1 MATLQDLERA
11 LVNADAAGDVQSATA
26 LATEI
31 RRMRPASVS
40 AGQEI
45 NSIPRQ
51 LGLTARYGIEGIAN
65 AAQLVTEPI
74 RAVTDLFTPERRLS
88 TADLVTGK
96 KAPPKSM
103 PLGAVASQFADT
115 LGLPK
120 PEGAN
125 ERVVG
130 DAARLMAGAGGMG
143 GAARLASAAPGAV
156 GQAGQFLSSN
166 MGQQVASAAGAGLA
180 GGASRE
186 AGGSPLMQ
194 GAAALG
200 GGVAAGLAPGA
211 AQSAV
216 NAGRSFINSF
226 RPQQLDV
233 QVQAAMQRAGVD
245 WAQLPPRVQ
254 QSLRQDLADALNA
267 GRELDPAAVRRLA
280 DFRLVG
286 ATPTRGMVSQD
297 PVQITREMNL
307 AKTGAN
313 SADQGLQGLARVQNQ
328 NNATFI
334 RNLDEAGALQGD
346 QFRAGAAAVGSIN
359 ARDTQ
364 LERGV
369 SSLYQQARDT
379 SGRAADLDRAAFSR
393 RVSELLDEAM
403 VGGALP
409 KDVENKINW
418 IASNAKPQGMH
429 GSIPMP
435 FNVDIAEQLK
445 TQIAKLQRN
454 TSDGSARHA
463 LGLVRQALD
472 EAPLMQAPKVNQSN
486 LPAVP
491 GTVPPSTATLGQ
503 QSIDAFN
510 QARGAARDRFQWRES
525 ARPIDAA
532 VNGAQPD
539 KFVQQ
544 FVLNGTLDDAR
555 AVAQNAP
562 VSEVKNAILAHLKD
576 KALNG
581 ATSEVGKFS
590 QSAYNKALRAIGDRK
605 LSLFFTPEEITQ
617 LRAVG
622 RVASYAQVQP
632 VGSAVNNS
640 NSGALLLGKGL
651 DALAG
656 FSNSLPVIGPMVS
669 QPITNGIQGLNL
681 AIRTNQAQNV
691 APGLLMQQ
699 PRRPLAQGLLLPGM
713 AAGGTA
719 AGLLAAP

>member
-1 MATLQDLERA
+1 MATLDQLETA
-11 LVNADAAGDVQSATA
+11 LRNADAAGDVQAATM
-26 LATEI
+26 LADEI
-31 RRMRPASVS
+31 RKMRPASVS
-40 AGQEI
+40 AGREI

-51 LGLTARYGIEGIAN
+51 LGLTARYGIEGLAN
-65 AAQLVTEPI
+65 AAQIVTEPI
-74 RAVTDLFTPERRLS
+74 RAVTDLFTPDRQLS

-103 PLGAVASQFADT
+103 PLGVVASQFADT

-130 DAARLMAGAGGMG
+130 DATRLMAGAGGMG
-143 GAARLASAAPGAV
+143 GAARLAAAAPGAV

-166 MGQQVASAAGAGLA
+166 MGSQIASAAGAGLA

-186 AGGSPLMQ
+186 AGGNPLMQ
-194 GAAALG
+194 GAAALA
-200 GGVAAGLAPGA
+200 GGVAGGLAPGA

-216 NAGRSFINSF
+216 NAGRGFINSF

-254 QSLRQDLADALNA
+254 QSLRADLADALSA

-313 SADQGLQGLARVQNQ
+313 SADQGLQGLARVQSQ
-328 NNATFI
+328 NNATLI

-346 QFRAGAAAVGSIN
+346 PFRAGAAAVGSIN
-359 ARDTQ
+359 ARDAQ

-379 SGRAADLDRAAFSR
+379 SGRAADLDRAAFSN

-472 EAPLMQAPKVNQSN
+472 ETPLMQAPKVNHGN

-491 GTVPPSTATLGQ
+491 GTVPPSPATLGRE
-503 QSIDAFN
+503 SINAFN
-510 QARGAARDRFQWRES
+510 QARDAARQRFQWRES
-525 ARPIDAA
+525 AHPIEAA

-544 FVLNGTLDDAR
+544 YVLNGTLDDAR

-562 VSEVKNAILAHLKD
+562 IPEVRNAILAHLKD

-590 QSAYNKALRAIGDRK
+590 QSAYNKALRSIGDRK
-605 LSLFFTPEEITQ
+605 LALFFSPEELSQI
-617 LRAVG
+617 RAVG
-622 RVASYAQVQP
+622 RVASYAQNQP

-656 FSNSLPVIGPMVS
+656 FSNSLPIIGPMVS
-669 QPITNGIQGLNL
+669 QPITSGIQGLNL

>member
-1 MATLQDLERA
+1 MATLDQLETA
-11 LVNADAAGDVQSATA
+11 LRNADAAGDTQAATV
-26 LATEI
+26 LAREI
-31 RRMRPASVS
+31 VKMRQPAAVS
-40 AGQEI
+40 AGKDI
-45 NSIPRQ
+45 NSVPRQ
-51 LGLTARYGIEGIAN
+51 LGLTARYGIEGLAN

-74 RAVTDLFTPERRLS
+74 RAVTDLFTPDRKLS

-103 PLGAVASQFADT
+103 PLGVVASQFADT

-130 DAARLMAGAGGMG
+130 DATRLMAGAGGMG
-143 GAARLASAAPGAV
+143 GAARLAAAAPGAI

-166 MGQQVASAAGAGLA
+166 MGSQVASAAGAGLA

-194 GAAALG
+194 GGAALAG
-200 GGVAAGLAPGA
+200 GIAGGLAPGA

-216 NAGRSFINSF
+216 AAGRGFINSF

-254 QSLRQDLADALNA
+254 QALRNDLADALNA

-313 SADQGLQGLARVQNQ
+313 SSDQGLQGLARVQNQ

-334 RNLDEAGALQGD
+334 QNLNDQGATLGNLQAAGERVTGSILGQQAGLRGAETAAWNAARSSPGYRQPVEANVVSQINQALGDEALMPFLNPTISRYMESFMNGQQPFTPQAYRNLQSMLSNELSKGGNE
-346 QFRAGAAAVGSIN
+346 AAA
-359 ARDTQ
+359 ARLARNV
-364 LERGV
+364 LERSELRPITNPRGIDFGNAV
-369 SSLYQQARDT
+369 VTQDT
-379 SGRAADLDRAAFSR
+379 ANRMRAADAAPR
-393 RVSELLDEAM
+393 EA
-403 VGGALP
+403 
-409 KDVENKINW
+409 I
-418 IASNAKPQGMH
+418 
-429 GSIPMP
+429 
-435 FNVDIAEQLK
+435 
-445 TQIAKLQRN
+445 
-454 TSDGSARHA
+454 
-463 LGLVRQALD
+463 
-472 EAPLMQAPKVNQSN
+472 EAV
-486 LPAVP
+486 
-491 GTVPPSTATLGQ
+491 
-503 QSIDAFN
+503 N
-510 QARGAARDRFQWRES
+510 QARAATRNAYAYEDSSPLVRSVLSEGAAGDPMRIAQRFIVGGTPNEAEMLAREVGQAGRGPIRD
-525 ARPIDAA
+525 
-532 VNGAQPD
+532 
-539 KFVQQ
+539 
-544 FVLNGTLDDAR
+544 
-555 AVAQNAP
+555 
-562 VSEVKNAILAHLKD
+562 AIVAHLKE

-581 ATSEVGKFS
+581 ASDEVGKFS

-605 LSLFFTPEEITQ
+605 LSLFFSPEEITQ

-622 RVASYAQVQP
+622 RVASYAQNQP

-669 QPITNGIQGLNL
+669 QPITSGIQGLNL

>member
-216 NAGRSFINSF
+216 NAGRGFVNSF

-254 QSLRQDLADALNA
+254 QTLRQDLADALNA

-313 SADQGLQGLARVQNQ
+313 SGDQGLQGLARVQNQ
-328 NNATFI
+328 NNATLI
-334 RNLDEAGALQGD
+334 RNIDEAGALQGD

-359 ARDTQ
+359 ARDAQ

-472 EAPLMQAPKVNQSN
+472 EAPLMQAPKVNPGN

-491 GTVPPSTATLGQ
+491 GTVPPSPAALGQ
-503 QSIDAFN
+503 ESINAFN
-510 QARGAARDRFQWRES
+510 QARGSARDRFQWRES
-525 ARPIDAA
+525 ARPIEAA

-562 VSEVKNAILAHLKD
+562 VQEVKNAILAHLKD

-590 QSAYNKALRAIGDRK
+590 QSAYNKAVNAIGERK
-605 LSLFFTPEEITQ
+605 LSLFFSPEELAQI
-617 LRAVG
+617 RAVG
-622 RVASYAQVQP
+622 RVASYAQNQP

>member
-1 MATLQDLERA
+1 VPDGTTPEQAQEMIAQMLPDVPAAT
-11 LVNADAAGDVQSATA
+11 
-26 LATEI
+26 
-31 RRMRPASVS
+31 S
-40 AGQEI
+40 AGKEI

-51 LGLTARYGIEGIAN
+51 LGLTARYGIEGLAN

-120 PEGAN
+120 PQGAN

-130 DAARLMAGAGGMG
+130 DATRLVAGAGGMG
-143 GAARLASAAPGAV
+143 GAARLAGAAPGAV
-156 GQAGQFLSSN
+156 GEAGRFLSSN
-166 MGQQVASAAGAGLA
+166 MGAQLTSAAGAGLS

-186 AGGSPLMQ
+186 AGGSPVMQ
-194 GAAALG
+194 GLASLG
-200 GGVAAGLAPGA
+200 GGVAGGLAPGV

-216 NAGRSFINSF
+216 NSGRSFINSF

-245 WAQLPPRVQ
+245 WAHLPPRVQ
-254 QSLRQDLADALNA
+254 QALRADLADALNA

-313 SADQGLQGLARVQNQ
+313 SADHGLQGLARVQNQ
-328 NNATFI
+328 NNATLI
-334 RNLDEAGALQGD
+334 RNIDEAGALQGD

-359 ARDTQ
+359 ARDAQ

-472 EAPLMQAPKVNQSN
+472 EAPLMQAPKVNPGN

-491 GTVPPSTATLGQ
+491 GTVPPSPAALGQ
-503 QSIDAFN
+503 ESINAFN
-510 QARGAARDRFQWRES
+510 QARGSARDRFQWRES
-525 ARPIDAA
+525 ARPIEAA

-562 VSEVKNAILAHLKD
+562 VQEVKNAILAHLKD

-590 QSAYNKALRAIGDRK
+590 QSAYNKAVNAIGERK
-605 LSLFFTPEEITQ
+605 LSLFFSPEELAQI
-617 LRAVG
+617 RAVG
-622 RVASYAQVQP
+622 RVASYAQNQP

>member
-1 MATLQDLERA
+1 MATIQDLERA
-11 LVNADAAGDVQSATA
+11 LVNADAAGDVQAATA
-26 LATEI
+26 LATEL
-31 RRMRPASVS
+31 RKMRPASVS
-40 AGQEI
+40 AGREI

-51 LGLTARYGIEGIAN
+51 LGLTARYGIEGLAN

-216 NAGRSFINSF
+216 NAGRGFVNSF

-254 QSLRQDLADALNA
+254 QALRQDLADALNA

-313 SADQGLQGLARVQNQ
+313 SGDQGLQGLARVQNQ

-334 RNLDEAGALQGD
+334 RNLDEAGALRGD
-346 QFRAGAAAVGSIN
+346 PFRAGSAAVGSIN

-472 EAPLMQAPKVNQSN
+472 EAPLVQAPKVNPGN

-491 GTVPPSTATLGQ
+491 GAVPPSPATLGQ
-503 QSIDAFN
+503 ESINAFN

-525 ARPIDAA
+525 ARPIEAA

-562 VSEVKNAILAHLKD
+562 VGEVKNAILAHLKD

-590 QSAYNKALRAIGDRK
+590 QSAYNKAVNAIGERK
-605 LSLFFTPEEITQ
+605 LALFFTPEELAQI
-617 LRAVG
+617 RAVG
-622 RVASYAQVQP
+622 RVASYAQNQP

-640 NSGALLLGKGL
+640 NSGALLLGKGI

-691 APGLLMQQ
+691 APGLLMRQ
-699 PRRPLAQGLLLPGM
+699 PRPPLAQGLLLPGI

>member
-11 LVNADAAGDVQSATA
+11 LVNADAAGDVQAATA

-31 RRMRPASVS
+31 RRMRPSSVS

-51 LGLTARYGIEGIAN
+51 LGLTARYGIEGLAN

-74 RAVTDLFTPERRLS
+74 RAVTDLFTPDRQLK
-88 TADLVTGK
+88 TADLVTGQ

-103 PLGAVASQFADT
+103 PLGVVASQFADT

-120 PEGAN
+120 PQGAN

-130 DAARLMAGAGGMG
+130 DATRLVAGAGGMG
-143 GAARLASAAPGAV
+143 GAARLAGAAPGAI
-156 GQAGQFLSSN
+156 GEAGRFLSSN
-166 MGQQVASAAGAGLA
+166 MGAQLTSAAGAGLS

-186 AGGSPLMQ
+186 AGGGQVMQ
-194 GAAALG
+194 GLAALG
-200 GGVAAGLAPGA
+200 GGVAGGLAPGA

-216 NAGRSFINSF
+216 NAGRGFVNSF

-254 QSLRQDLADALNA
+254 QALRQDLADALNA

-328 NNATFI
+328 NNATLI
-334 RNLDEAGALQGD
+334 RNIDEAGALQGD

-359 ARDTQ
+359 ARDAQ

-418 IASNAKPQGMH
+418 IAANAKPQGMH

-472 EAPLMQAPKVNQSN
+472 EAPLVQAPKVNPGN
-486 LPAVP
+486 LPAVA
-491 GTVPPSTATLGQ
+491 GTVPPSPAALGQ
-503 QSIDAFN
+503 QSISAFN
-510 QARGAARDRFQWRES
+510 QARDAARQRFQWRES
-525 ARPIDAA
+525 ARPIEAA

-562 VSEVKNAILAHLKD
+562 VQEVKNAILAHLKD

-605 LSLFFTPEEITQ
+605 LSLFFSPEEITQ

-640 NSGALLLGKGL
+640 NSGALLLGKGI

-669 QPITNGIQGLNL
+669 QPITNGIRGLNL
-681 AIRTNQAQNV
+681 TVRTNQAQNV
-691 APGLLMQQ
+691 APSLLMQQ